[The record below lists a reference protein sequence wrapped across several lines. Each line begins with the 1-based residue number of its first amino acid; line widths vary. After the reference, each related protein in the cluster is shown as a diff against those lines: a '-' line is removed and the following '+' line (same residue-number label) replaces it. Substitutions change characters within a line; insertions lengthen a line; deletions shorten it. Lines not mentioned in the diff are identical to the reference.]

1 MIFLHRRSFAG
12 AFHDRKEVQSLQQ
25 RQALGLIRQS
35 FYLEPAP
42 YSYPVGTTLIGQPA
56 CVLLPFLT
64 PVCRQFL
71 MFPGVFF
78 F

>member
-35 FYLEPAP
+35 LFTWNQHPI
-42 YSYPVGTTLIGQPA
+42 VTL
-56 CVLLPFLT
+56 
-64 PVCRQFL
+64 
-71 MFPGVFF
+71 
-78 F
+78 